1 MFELLSRYSGEC
13 TGQGGIDAV
22 CHFVYPCLP
31 GLVFMASASVSVL
44 LAICRPVLVYGAK
57 HTHQACSCSFRNLH
71 DLQDCQDKIHV
82 RLQVWNFVS
91 VEVW

>member
-31 GLVFMASASVSVL
+31 GLVFMASVSVL
-44 LAICRPVLVYGAK
+44 LAFCRPVLVYGQNMITRHA
-57 HTHQACSCSFRNLH
+57 
-71 DLQDCQDKIHV
+71 HV
-82 RLQVWNFVS
+82 RSGIFTIFKTVRTRYT
-91 VEVW
+91 

>member
-44 LAICRPVLVYGAK
+44 LAMGKTYSSGMLMFVQESSRSSRLSG
-57 HTHQACSCSFRNLH
+57 
-71 DLQDCQDKIHV
+71 QDTREASGLEFCECGSMV
-82 RLQVWNFVS
+82 TF
-91 VEVW
+91 